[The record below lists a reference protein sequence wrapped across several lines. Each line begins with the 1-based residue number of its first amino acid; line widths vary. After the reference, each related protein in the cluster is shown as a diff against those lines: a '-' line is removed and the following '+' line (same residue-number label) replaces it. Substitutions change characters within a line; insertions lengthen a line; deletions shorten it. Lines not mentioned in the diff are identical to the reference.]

1 MADSNLRESL
11 KPAPRSSEGPARIV
25 GRPRVQVESVNHYFG
40 DGEARKQALHENC
53 LEVRAGEIV
62 IMTGPS
68 GSGKTTLLTLVGT
81 LRTVMEGS
89 LKVLGQQLNPA
100 GMNGRSIGDLL
111 RPTLGRSWNLAAAP
125 LGLPQITTENRFDR
139 MITRLRLDLGFIFQ
153 AHNLFESLT
162 AYENVMM
169 AAELAGMDRNEA
181 DERIRYLLTRLKLAE
196 HMHKKPGA
204 MSGGQKQRVAIARGL
219 VHSPR
224 LILADEPTAALDAES
239 GREVVTLFQ
248 ELSSTPRHPRPGERN
263 SGEQNNGEPDTDPP
277 AIIMVTHDNR
287 ILDVADR
294 IVNMVDGHI
303 KTDSAV
309 REAEN
314 KVLGLQNAAAQ
325 LEDTTL
331 FTDLTPATL
340 LQISEMMG
348 IDTAEPGDVIIKQG
362 DEGDLFYLIDEG
374 QVDIVK
380 TIDGKDEVVAQLGAG
395 QHFGEVAL
403 IEDKP
408 RNATVIAT
416 EPCRFFTIRK
426 AVFENVLKSSP
437 SLDQELRQTMANRH

>member
-1 MADSNLRESL
+1 MADQYLRTSL
-11 KPAPRSSEGPARIV
+11 KPAPRSDDGPARIV
-25 GRPRVQVESVNHYFG
+25 GRPRVQVQSVNHYFG
-40 DGEARKQALHENC
+40 EGEARKQALHENC

-89 LKVLGQQLNPA
+89 LKVLDQQLNPDA
-100 GMNGRSIGDLL
+100 MSGRSIGDLL

-162 AYENVMM
+162 AFENVMM
-169 AAELAGMDRNEA
+169 AAELAGMDRIAAN
-181 DERIRYLLTRLKLAE
+181 ERIRYLLTRLKLE
-196 HMHKKPGA
+196 DHMHKKPGA

-248 ELSSTPRHPRPGERN
+248 ELSSTPRHLRPGE
-263 SGEQNNGEPDTDPP
+263 ETNGDPDTDPP

-325 LEDTTL
+325 LEDSTL

-348 IDTAEPGDVIIKQG
+348 IETAEPGDVIIKQG
-362 DEGDLFYLIDEG
+362 DEGDLFYLIDQG

-408 RNATVIAT
+408 RNATVVAT
-416 EPCRFFTIRK
+416 ESCRFFTIAK
-426 AVFENVLKSSP
+426 TVFEGVLKSSP

>member
-1 MADSNLRESL
+1 MFEAAPSS
-11 KPAPRSSEGPARIV
+11 PAPAHAAPRVI
-25 GRPRVQVESVNHYFG
+25 GRPRVCVEHVNHFFG
-40 DGEARKQALHENC
+40 QGEAQKQALFDNC

-89 LKVLGQQLNPA
+89 LRVLGQELNPQGA
-100 GMNGRSIGDLL
+100 DSARIADAARALVGR
-111 RPTLGRSWNLAAAP
+111 PWNLLAGAT
-125 LGLPQITTENRFDR
+125 GLPAISTESLFDRLITT
-139 MITRLRLDLGFIFQ
+139 LRLELGFIFQ

-169 AAELAGMDRNEA
+169 AAELAGMDRKVA
-181 DERIRYLLTRLKLAE
+181 DERIRYLLTRLKLGQ

-224 LILADEPTAALDAES
+224 LVLADEPTAALDAES

-248 ELSSTPRHPRPGERN
+248 ELSSTPREPR
-263 SGEQNNGEPDTDPP
+263 SGELSLDGKGPDTDPC

-309 REAEN
+309 REAES
-314 KVLGLQNAAAQ
+314 KVKGLQNAALQ
-325 LEDTTL
+325 LKDREL
-331 FTDLTPATL
+331 FKDLTPATL
-340 LQISEMMG
+340 LQISENMG
-348 IDTAEPGDVIIKQG
+348 IETAAAGDVVIRQG
-362 DEGDLFYLIDEG
+362 DPGELFYLLDSGEVDVVVERGG
-374 QVDIVK
+374 QK
-380 TIDGKDEVVAQLGAG
+380 QTVAHLEPGAY
-395 QHFGEVAL
+395 FGEVAL
-403 IEDKP
+403 IEEAP
-408 RNATVIAT
+408 RNASVIAT
-416 EPCRFFTIRK
+416 TDCRFFTIGK
-426 AVFENVLKSSP
+426 DVFESVLAASP
-437 SLDQELRQTMANRH
+437 TLDEELRQTMANRQ